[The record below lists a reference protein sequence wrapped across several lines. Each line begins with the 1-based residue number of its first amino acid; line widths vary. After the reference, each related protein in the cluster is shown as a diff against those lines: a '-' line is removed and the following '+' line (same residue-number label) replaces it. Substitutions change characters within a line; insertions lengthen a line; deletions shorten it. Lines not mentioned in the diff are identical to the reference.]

1 MITEPPAVERKDATT
16 AVVEVPGTRDAD
28 EIDAALMTVNMG
40 PQHPSTH
47 GVLRVVLTLDGETV
61 VDARPEIGYLH
72 TGIEKTIQC
81 KRYEAALTC
90 TDRMDYLSPLSN
102 NLAYCLAVEKLLNL
116 PIPERAS
123 WLRVLLVELQRIAS
137 HLVWLG
143 THALD
148 LGVTTVFMFCF
159 RERERILDLFEELTG
174 QRLMTSY
181 IRFGGVE
188 QEAPEGWF
196 GRVRAFIDEFPR
208 HIDEYENLLTRN
220 GIWTS
225 RLQGVGV
232 IGAREAIEQGMTGPS
247 LRGSGVDLDLRKKQP
262 YAIYNQLR
270 FSVPVQ
276 QAGDCYARYLC
287 RVAEL
292 RESQQL
298 VVQCLQGIPEGP
310 IRSDDRKVVP
320 PPKEE
325 LASSMEAV
333 IHHFKLLTE
342 GLHPPI
348 GEVYAAVESPRG
360 ELGVYLVSDGTNKPR
375 RCHVRAPSFAN
386 LQALP
391 RLCRGHLI
399 ADVVTIIGSIDIVL
413 GDVDR

>member
-1 MITEPPAVERKDATT
+1 M
-16 AVVEVPGTRDAD
+16 
-28 EIDAALMTVNMG
+28 
-40 PQHPSTH
+40 
-47 GVLRVVLTLDGETV
+47 
-61 VDARPEIGYLH
+61 
-72 TGIEKTIQC
+72 
-81 KRYEAALTC
+81 
-90 TDRMDYLSPLSN
+90 
-102 NLAYCLAVEKLLNL
+102 
-116 PIPERAS
+116 
-123 WLRVLLVELQRIAS
+123 LVELQRIAS

-188 QEAPEGWF
+188 QEAPDGWF
-196 GRVRAFIDEFPR
+196 GRVRAFIDEFPQ
-208 HIDEYENLLTRN
+208 HIDEYERLLTRN
-220 GIWTS
+220 GIWTG

-232 IGAREAIEQGMTGPS
+232 IGAQEAVELGLTGPS
-247 LRGSGVDLDLRKKQP
+247 LRGSGVDIDLRKKQP
-262 YAIYNQLR
+262 YAIYSQLQ

-298 VVQCLQGIPEGP
+298 VVQCLDRIPAGP

-360 ELGVYLVSDGTNKPR
+360 ELGVFLVSDGTNKPR

-386 LQALP
+386 LQVLP

-399 ADVVTIIGSIDIVL
+399 ADVVAIIGSIDIVL

>member
-1 MITEPPAVERKDATT
+1 MAVETRITESADGQTVVIERPDAH
-16 AVVEVPGTRDAD
+16 AD
-28 EIDAALMTVNMG
+28 SDLMTINMG

-47 GVLRVVLTLDGETV
+47 GVLRVILTLDGETV
-61 VDARPEIGYLH
+61 VKAESDIGYLH

-81 KRYEAALTC
+81 KRYEAGLTC
-90 TDRMDYLSPLSN
+90 TDRMDYLSPLAN
-102 NLAYCLAVEKLLNL
+102 NLVYCLAVEKLLGL
-116 PIPERAS
+116 SVPVRAS
-123 WLRVLLVELQRIAS
+123 WLRTMLVELQRIAS

-148 LGVTTVFMFCF
+148 MGASTPFLYCF
-159 RERERILDLFEELTG
+159 RERESILDLFEELTG

-188 QEAPEGWF
+188 QEEPEGWI
-196 GRVRAFIDEFPR
+196 GRVRAFIDEFPS
-208 HIDEYENLLTRN
+208 HVDEYERLLTYN
-220 GIWTS
+220 GIWKE
-225 RLQGVGV
+225 RLQGVG
-232 IGAREAIEQGMTGPS
+232 IISAAEAIDYGLTGPS
-247 LRGSGVDLDLRKKQP
+247 LRGSGVDHDLRKRQP
-262 YAIYNQLR
+262 YLIYDQLKFR
-270 FSVPVQ
+270 VPVHTE
-276 QAGDCYARYLC
+276 GDCYARYLC
-287 RVAEL
+287 RVEEL
-292 RESQQL
+292 RETQQL
-298 VVQCLQGIPEGP
+298 VVQCLDGLPEGP

-325 LASSMEAV
+325 LATSMEAV

-348 GEVYAAVESPRG
+348 GEVYSAIESPRG

-391 RLCRGHLI
+391 RLCEGHLI
-399 ADVVTIIGSIDIVL
+399 ADVVAIIGSIDIVL
-413 GDVDR
+413 GEIDR

>member
-1 MITEPPAVERKDATT
+1 MATETRIIESADGRTVVVERPDAH
-16 AVVEVPGTRDAD
+16 AD
-28 EIDAALMTVNMG
+28 SDLMTVNMG

-47 GVLRVVLTLDGETV
+47 GVLRVILTLDGETV
-61 VDARPEIGYLH
+61 VRAEPDIGYLH

-102 NLAYCLAVEKLLNL
+102 NLAYCLAVEKLLGL
-116 PIPERAS
+116 EIPPRAT
-123 WLRVLLVELQRIAS
+123 WLRAMLVELQRISS

-148 LGVTTVFMFCF
+148 LGAMTVFLYCF

-174 QRLMTSY
+174 QRMMTSY

-188 QEAPEGWF
+188 LEVPDGWL
-196 GRVRAFIDEFPR
+196 GRVRAFIDEFPS
-208 HIDEYENLLTRN
+208 HIDEYERLLTRN
-220 GIWTS
+220 GIWKE
-225 RLQGVGV
+225 RLTGVGT
-232 IGAREAIEQGMTGPS
+232 ISAEEAIDYGMTGPS
-247 LRGSGVDLDLRKKQP
+247 LRGSGVDWDIRKKQP
-262 YAIYNQLR
+262 YLIYEQLKFR
-270 FSVPVQ
+270 VPVHSE
-276 QAGDCYARYLC
+276 GDCYARYLC
-287 RVAEL
+287 RMEEL
-292 RESQQL
+292 RETQSL
-298 VVQCLQGIPEGP
+298 VVQCLAGLPDGP

-320 PPKEE
+320 PPKDE
-325 LASSMEAV
+325 LATSMEAV

-348 GEVYAAVESPRG
+348 GEVYFAIESPRG

-391 RLCRGHLI
+391 RLCQGRLI
-399 ADVVTIIGSIDIVL
+399 ADVVAIIGSIDIVL
-413 GDVDR
+413 GEIDR

>member
-1 MITEPPAVERKDATT
+1 MVTETQIIEAADGRT
-16 AVVEVPGTRDAD
+16 AVVERPDGRGEGD
-28 EIDAALMTVNMG
+28 LMTVNMG

-47 GVLRVVLTLDGETV
+47 GVLRVILTLDGETV
-61 VDARPEIGYLH
+61 VDAKPDIGYLH

-81 KRYEAALTC
+81 KRYEAGLTC
-90 TDRMDYLSPLSN
+90 TDRMDYLSPLAN
-102 NLAYCLAVEKLLNL
+102 NLVYCLAVEKLLDL
-116 PIPERAS
+116 DVPPRAS
-123 WLRVLLVELQRIAS
+123 WLRVMLVELQRIAS

-148 LGVTTVFMFCF
+148 LGAMTVFLYCF

-188 QEAPEGWF
+188 QELPDGWL
-196 GRVRAFIDEFPR
+196 GRVRAFNDEFPS
-208 HIDEYENLLTRN
+208 HVDEYERLLTNN
-220 GIWTS
+220 GIWKE
-225 RLQGVGV
+225 RLQGVGL
-232 IGAREAIEQGMTGPS
+232 ITAEEAIEYGLTGPS
-247 LRGSGVDLDLRKKQP
+247 LRGSGVDWDLRKKQP
-262 YAIYNQLR
+262 YCIYDQLK
-270 FSVPVQ
+270 FEVQ
-276 QAGDCYARYLC
+276 TQPQGDSYARYMV
-287 RVAEL
+287 RIGEL
-292 RESQQL
+292 RETQRI
-298 VVQCLQGIPEGP
+298 VAQCVNGLPDGP
-310 IRSDDRKVVP
+310 IRSDNRKAVP

-348 GEVYAAVESPRG
+348 GEVYHAIESPRG

-391 RLCRGHLI
+391 RLCRGRLI
-399 ADVVTIIGSIDIVL
+399 ADVVAIIGSIDIVL
-413 GDVDR
+413 GEIDR

>member
-1 MITEPPAVERKDATT
+1 MATETRIVESEDGRTAIVERP
-16 AVVEVPGTRDAD
+16 EVRDGSD
-28 EIDAALMTVNMG
+28 YMTVNMG

-47 GVLRVVLTLDGETV
+47 GVLRVILTLDGETV
-61 VDARPEIGYLH
+61 VNAEPEIGYLH

-90 TDRMDYLSPLSN
+90 TDRMDYLNPLGN
-102 NLAYCLAVEKLLNL
+102 NLVYCMAVEKLLGL
-116 PIPERAS
+116 DVPARAQ
-123 WLRVLLVELQRIAS
+123 WLRTLLVEMTRITS

-148 LGVTTVFMFCF
+148 LGAMTVFLYCF
-159 RERERILDLFEELTG
+159 REREQLLDLFEELTG
-174 QRLMTSY
+174 QRMMTSY

-188 QEAPEGWF
+188 QEAPDGWF
-196 GRVRAFIDEFPR
+196 ERVRAFNDAFPAR
-208 HIDEYENLLTRN
+208 VDEYERLLTRN
-220 GIWTS
+220 GIWKE
-225 RLQGVGV
+225 RLQGVGKLS
-232 IGAREAIEQGMTGPS
+232 IEQALQFGVTGPA
-247 LRGSGVDLDLRKKQP
+247 LRASGIDWDIRKKEP
-262 YAIYNQLR
+262 YLVYDQLS
-270 FSVPVQ
+270 FDVPVRTE
-276 QAGDCYARYLC
+276 GDCYARYLC

-292 RESQQL
+292 RESQRI
-298 VVQCLQGIPEGP
+298 VAQCLNMMPEGP
-310 IRSDDRKVVP
+310 IRSDNRKVIP

-348 GEVYAAVESPRG
+348 GEAYASAESPRG
-360 ELGVYLVSDGTNKPR
+360 ELGVYVVSDGTNKPR

-391 RLCRGHLI
+391 ILCKGHFV
-399 ADVVTIIGSIDIVL
+399 ADVVAIIGSIDIIL
-413 GDVDR
+413 GEIDR

>member
-1 MITEPPAVERKDATT
+1 MAIETRVIEAADGRT
-16 AVVEVPGTRDAD
+16 AVIERPDGRAESD
-28 EIDAALMTVNMG
+28 LMTVNMG

-47 GVLRVVLTLDGETV
+47 GVLRVILTLDGETV
-61 VDARPEIGYLH
+61 VDAQPDIGFLH

-90 TDRMDYLSPLSN
+90 TDRMDYLSPLAN
-102 NLAYCLAVEKLLNL
+102 NLAYCLAVEKLTGLT
-116 PIPERAS
+116 IPPRAT
-123 WLRVLLVELQRIAS
+123 WLRVMLVELQRIAS

-148 LGVTTVFMFCF
+148 LGAMTVFLYCF

-188 QEAPEGWF
+188 QEMPEGWL
-196 GRVRAFIDEFPR
+196 GRVRAFNDEFPG
-208 HIDEYENLLTRN
+208 HVDEYERLLTRN
-220 GIWTS
+220 GIWKE

-232 IGAREAIEQGMTGPS
+232 ISAEEAIEYGLTGPS
-247 LRGSGVDLDLRKKQP
+247 LRGSGVAWDLRKTQP
-262 YAIYNQLR
+262 YCIYDQLT
-270 FSVPVQ
+270 FEVQ
-276 QAGDCYARYLC
+276 TQPAGDCYARYLV
-287 RVAEL
+287 RVGEL
-292 RESQQL
+292 RQSQRL
-298 VVQCLQGIPEGP
+298 VKQCVDKLPDGP
-310 IRSDDRKVVP
+310 MRSDDRKVVP

-348 GEVYAAVESPRG
+348 GEVYNAIESPRG

-391 RLCRGHLI
+391 RLCRGRLI
-399 ADVVTIIGSIDIVL
+399 ADVVAIIGSTDIVL
-413 GDVDR
+413 GEIDR

>member
-1 MITEPPAVERKDATT
+1 MITETRIVESEDRRT
-16 AVVEVPGTRDAD
+16 AVIERPDGRSSDD
-28 EIDAALMTVNMG
+28 LMTVNMG

-61 VDARPEIGYLH
+61 VDAQSDIGYLH

-90 TDRMDYLSPLSN
+90 TDRMDYLSPLAN
-102 NLAYCLAVEKLLNL
+102 NLAYCLAAESLLEL
-116 PIPERAS
+116 DVPERAS
-123 WLRVLLVELQRIAS
+123 WLRVMLVELQRIAS

-143 THALD
+143 TSALD
-148 LGVTTVFMFCF
+148 MGAMTVFFYCF
-159 RERERILDLFEELTG
+159 RERESILDLFEELTG
-174 QRLMTSY
+174 QRMMTSY

-188 QEAPEGWF
+188 QECPDGWL

-208 HIDEYENLLTRN
+208 HVDEYERLLREN
-220 GIWTS
+220 GIWKE

-232 IGAREAIEQGMTGPS
+232 ISDADAIAYGLTGPS
-247 LRGSGVDLDLRKKQP
+247 LRGSGVDWDVRKTRP
-262 YAIYNQLR
+262 YCIYDQLS
-270 FSVPVQ
+270 FSVCVET
-276 QAGDCYARYLC
+276 AGDCYARYLV
-287 RVAEL
+287 RMREM
-292 RESQQL
+292 RESQRL
-298 VVQCLQGIPEGP
+298 VVQCLDRLPGGP
-310 IRSDDRKVVP
+310 IRSNDRKVVP

-342 GLHPPI
+342 GLHPPV
-348 GEVYAAVESPRG
+348 GEVYEPIESPRG
-360 ELGVYLVSDGTNKPR
+360 ELGVYLVSDGSNKPR

-391 RLCRGHLI
+391 VLARGRLI
-399 ADVVTIIGSIDIVL
+399 ADVVAVIGSLDIVL
-413 GDVDR
+413 GEIDR

>member
-1 MITEPPAVERKDATT
+1 MLMATETRIIESSDGRT
-16 AVVEVPGTRDAD
+16 AVIERPDAHAD
-28 EIDAALMTVNMG
+28 SDLMTVNMG

-47 GVLRVVLTLDGETV
+47 GVLRVILTLDGETV
-61 VDARPEIGYLH
+61 VHAEPDIGYLH

-102 NLAYCLAVEKLLNL
+102 NLAYCLAVEKLLGL
-116 PIPERAS
+116 EIPVRAT
-123 WLRVLLVELQRIAS
+123 WLRTMLVELQRISS

-148 LGVTTVFMFCF
+148 LGAMTVFLYCF

-174 QRLMTSY
+174 QRMMTSY

-188 QEAPEGWF
+188 LEVPDGWL
-196 GRVRAFIDEFPR
+196 GRVRAFIDEFPS
-208 HIDEYENLLTRN
+208 HVDEYERLLTRN
-220 GIWTS
+220 GIWKE
-225 RLQGVGV
+225 RLTGVGL
-232 IGAREAIEQGMTGPS
+232 ITADEAIDYGLTGPS
-247 LRGSGVDLDLRKKQP
+247 LRGSGIDWDIRKKQP
-262 YAIYNQLR
+262 YMIYDQLKFR
-270 FSVPVQ
+270 VPVHTE
-276 QAGDCYARYLC
+276 GDCYARYLC
-287 RVAEL
+287 RVEEM
-292 RESQQL
+292 RETQGL
-298 VVQCLQGIPEGP
+298 VVQCLDGLPDGP

-325 LASSMEAV
+325 LSTSMEAV

-348 GEVYAAVESPRG
+348 GEVYSAVESPRG
-360 ELGVYLVSDGTNKPR
+360 ELGVYLVSDGSNKPR

-391 RLCRGHLI
+391 RLCQGRLI
-399 ADVVTIIGSIDIVL
+399 ADVVAIIGSIDIVL
-413 GDVDR
+413 GEIDR